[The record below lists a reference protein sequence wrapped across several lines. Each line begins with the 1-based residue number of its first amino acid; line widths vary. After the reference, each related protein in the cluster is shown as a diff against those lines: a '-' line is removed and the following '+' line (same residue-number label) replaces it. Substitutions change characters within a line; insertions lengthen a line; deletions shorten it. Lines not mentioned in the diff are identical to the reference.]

1 MQFQQRTLTCCCVVT
16 KRRLF
21 PISLK
26 VRIYLSYN
34 LSCLKTSQT
43 SYCLILSIFY
53 IFASGS
59 IYEFEPQE
67 LLSFN
72 DSSPKNCYC
81 KSGEERKLPSN
92 EMSEVLCNVYVLFNC
107 LYVCS
112 CFSLYLYCI
121 CCIEEAL
128 MLAIDQP
135 LHPHRKYRPP
145 CCDFT
150 APNLHQMDPTVG
162 QINRRL
168 DLKDLQGKFV
178 PKHFLVRNF
187 EASGQM
193 S

>member
-1 MQFQQRTLTCCCVVT
+1 
-16 KRRLF
+16 
-21 PISLK
+21 
-26 VRIYLSYN
+26 
-34 LSCLKTSQT
+34 
-43 SYCLILSIFY
+43 
-53 IFASGS
+53 
-59 IYEFEPQE
+59 
-67 LLSFN
+67 
-72 DSSPKNCYC
+72 
-81 KSGEERKLPSN
+81 
-92 EMSEVLCNVYVLFNC
+92 MSEVLCNVYVLFNC
-107 LYVCS
+107 LYVCF

-178 PKHFLVRNF
+178 PKYFLVRNF
-187 EASGQM
+187 GASGQM
-193 S
+193 SWAFVIFFVKPGQVFYVTDLSSKSDFQAIAQLQILR

>member
-1 MQFQQRTLTCCCVVT
+1 M
-16 KRRLF
+16 K
-21 PISLK
+21 
-26 VRIYLSYN
+26 
-34 LSCLKTSQT
+34 CLK
-43 SYCLILSIFY
+43 
-53 IFASGS
+53 
-59 IYEFEPQE
+59 
-67 LLSFN
+67 SF
-72 DSSPKNCYC
+72 
-81 KSGEERKLPSN
+81 
-92 EMSEVLCNVYVLFNC
+92 VTCNVLLNC
-107 LYVCS
+107 LYVCF

-193 S
+193 SWTLSFFLWNKTKYPWFMPQTDQVKQVGVIFKLQQNSKFSDEPQLYTLDCNDDYIYITASQNILRELAL